1 MPTTSPS
8 PFFLPC
14 PSLPYKPTRRT
25 RPQVSATSQSPGR
38 LAGKK
43 ILVTGATGPTGRLI
57 CGALS
62 NRGAQVHAF
71 IRPRTYMQDRRR
83 VDAISE
89 LCPQVRFAVGDL
101 RDVDTIMRAVR
112 GCDGVI
118 SASGT
123 RNFDGIDPNRP
134 EIVDWQGIRLLVD
147 TFLEE
152 QMALELR
159 RALSDEEEEQRGIG
173 ETEEEFKIAQSPVM
187 ANGGVRPLSQFV
199 LVSSLGVTRPD
210 RFPQLEQFGSMLS
223 YKRCG
228 EDAVRESGCPF
239 TIVRPGGFKDGPS
252 GENAL
257 VMDQGDRVTGTIS
270 RADVA
275 EICAEAIFRESAT
288 NVTFECVARPPM
300 PGMTEAEEE
309 KGFRAG
315 MFDELVPDIL

>member
-1 MPTTSPS
+1 MPS
-8 PFFLPC
+8 
-14 PSLPYKPTRRT
+14 RRT
-25 RPQVSATSQSPGR
+25 RPKFTATTQSPGR
-38 LAGKK
+38 LKGKK

-62 NRGAQVHAF
+62 RRGAQVHAF

-89 LCPQVRFAVGDL
+89 VCPHVRFAVGDL

-134 EIVDWQGIRLLVD
+134 EIVDWQGIRLLVE

-152 QMALELR
+152 QMALELQR
-159 RALSDEEEEQRGIG
+159 VLSDEEEEQRGVG
-173 ETEEEFKIAQSPVM
+173 EQEKDLKISQSSVM
-187 ANGGVRPLSQFV
+187 ADGGVRPLSQFV
-199 LVSSLGVTRPD
+199 LVSSLGVTRPE

-228 EDAVRESGCPF
+228 EEALKESGCPF
-239 TIVRPGGFKDGPS
+239 TIIRPGGFKDGPS
-252 GENAL
+252 GEDAL

-275 EICAEAIFRESAT
+275 EICAEAIFRESTT
-288 NVTFECVARPPM
+288 NVTFECVARPAI
-300 PGMTEAEEE
+300 PGMIVGEE
-309 KGFRAG
+309 KKGFQTS
-315 MFDELVPDIL
+315 MFDGLVPDSL